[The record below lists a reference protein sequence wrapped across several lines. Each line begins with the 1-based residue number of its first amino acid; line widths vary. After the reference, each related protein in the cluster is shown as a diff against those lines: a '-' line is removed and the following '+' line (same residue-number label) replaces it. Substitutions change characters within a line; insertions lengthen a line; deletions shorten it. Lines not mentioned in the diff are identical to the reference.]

1 MWVFHRRICVY
12 PWRIS
17 KKLIFSLFTAED
29 FVKNQSFTPKELH
42 IFIALPPK
50 KSPIFIT
57 YPRRIP
63 LVHNRGDAGIK
74 INAIA
79 HCHFISY
86 LLLRDY
92 NERDFILTSLLHRSY
107 IIFDLWVIKVTF
119 FNFFFKGE
127 VTNFFLSWICRLLYF
142 KATKRNGRSFV
153 LNRWIQ
159 KNIKLHLWNICYR
172 SNLISG

>member
-1 MWVFHRRICVY
+1 M
-12 PWRIS
+12 
-17 KKLIFSLFTAED
+17 
-29 FVKNQSFTPKELH
+29 FTPEEFRKSWFFPCSLLKILLKIKASPLKNSIFLLLYPQRNPQFLELTPEEFH
-42 IFIALPPK
+42 WSTTGGMRVL
-50 KSPIFIT
+50 
-57 YPRRIP
+57 
-63 LVHNRGDAGIK
+63 
-74 INAIA
+74 NAIA

-86 LLLRDY
+86 LLIRDY